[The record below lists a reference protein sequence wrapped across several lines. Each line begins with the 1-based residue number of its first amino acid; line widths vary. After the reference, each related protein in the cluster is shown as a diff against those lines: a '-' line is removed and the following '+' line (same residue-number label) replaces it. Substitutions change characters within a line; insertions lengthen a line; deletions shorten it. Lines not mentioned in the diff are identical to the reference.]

1 MAEETKSGCCCQ
13 GENVEGGSVA
23 EKRLGWHEYFMNVA
37 HLISRRA
44 TCTRG
49 HIGAV
54 IVRENSILS
63 TGYNGAPSGLP
74 HCNDSNCRIYRSIH
88 PDGTV
93 EENCVN
99 TIHAEINAI
108 AQAAKHG
115 VSIKDSDI
123 YITASPCI
131 HCLKV
136 LINVGIKTIYYDKP
150 YKIEHIDELLRLS
163 GIRLVQVNATVGSRR
178 SPEVFKSHYRHSFPC
193 VNYRLP
199 PRSRPRQ
206 SCPPSR

>member
-1 MAEETKSGCCCQ
+1 MNRLRKPDLFLYFMAKVSSHFHNVSKNRTMPEETKSGCCSP
-13 GENVEGGSVA
+13 GEGSGETPA
-23 EKRLGWHEYFMNVA
+23 PEKRLGWHEYFMSVA

-150 YKIEHIDELLRLS
+150 YKIEHIDELLKLS
-163 GIRLVQVNATVGSRR
+163 GIRLVQVNLQAHLK
-178 SPEVFKSHYRHSFPC
+178 E
-193 VNYRLP
+193 
-199 PRSRPRQ
+199 
-206 SCPPSR
+206 

>member
-1 MAEETKSGCCCQ
+1 MPEEQVTGCGCPGMK
-13 GENVEGGSVA
+13 GETGGKETV
-23 EKRLGWHEYFMNVA
+23 RLGWHEYFMSVA

-54 IVRENSILS
+54 LVRDNSILS
-63 TGYNGAPSGLP
+63 TGYNGAPAGLP
-74 HCNDSNCRIYRSIH
+74 HCNEINCRIYRSTH

-115 VSIKDSDI
+115 VSIKDADI

-136 LINVGIKTIYYDKP
+136 LINVGIRTIYYDKP

-163 GIRLVQVNATVGSRR
+163 GVRLVQVSVA
-178 SPEVFKSHYRHSFPC
+178 EKEKE
-193 VNYRLP
+193 
-199 PRSRPRQ
+199 
-206 SCPPSR
+206 

>member
-1 MAEETKSGCCCQ
+1 MDMSEESIAGCCCS
-13 GENVEGGSVA
+13 GDECHSSSEP
-23 EKRLGWHEYFMNVA
+23 EKRLGWHEYFMSVA
-37 HLISRRA
+37 QLISRRA

-54 IVRENSILS
+54 IVRDHSILS

-99 TIHAEINAI
+99 AIHAEINAI

-136 LINVGIKTIYYDKP
+136 LINVGIKTIYYLKP

-163 GIRLVQVNATVGSRR
+163 GIKLVQVTVAETPQG
-178 SPEVFKSHYRHSFPC
+178 
-193 VNYRLP
+193 
-199 PRSRPRQ
+199 
-206 SCPPSR
+206 

>member
-1 MAEETKSGCCCQ
+1 MTNALHEPVLFLYFKSVYIFHNVLKNMAMPEETKTGCSCT
-13 GENVEGGSVA
+13 GDEKHEHSEV
-23 EKRLGWHEYFMNVA
+23 EKRLGWHEYFMSVA

-49 HIGAV
+49 HIGSV
-54 IVRENSILS
+54 IVRDHSILS
-63 TGYNGAPSGLP
+63 TGYNGAPAGLP
-74 HCNDSNCRIYRSIH
+74 HCNDSNCRIYRSTH

-150 YKIEHIDELLRLS
+150 YKIENIDELLRLS
-163 GIRLVQVNATVGSRR
+163 GIKLVQVNMA
-178 SPEVFKSHYRHSFPC
+178 H
-193 VNYRLP
+193 N
-199 PRSRPRQ
+199 Q
-206 SCPPSR
+206 

>member
-1 MAEETKSGCCCQ
+1 MPEETKSGCCC
-13 GENVEGGSVA
+13 GENVEGSSVA
-23 EKRLGWHEYFMNVA
+23 ERRLGWHEYFMTVA
-37 HLISRRA
+37 QLISRRA

-49 HIGAV
+49 HVGAV

-99 TIHAEINAI
+99 AIHAEINAI

-115 VSIKDSDI
+115 VSIRDSDI

-136 LINVGIKTIYYDKP
+136 LINVGIKTIYYEKP

-163 GIRLVQVNATVGSRR
+163 GIKLVQVNMPLEQKG
-178 SPEVFKSHYRHSFPC
+178 
-193 VNYRLP
+193 
-199 PRSRPRQ
+199 
-206 SCPPSR
+206 

>member
-1 MAEETKSGCCCQ
+1 MSEETKERCCCPA
-13 GENVEGGSVA
+13 EDRAGSSDN
-23 EKRLGWHEYFMNVA
+23 EKRLGWHEYFMSVA

-44 TCTRG
+44 TCSRG

-54 IVRENSILS
+54 IVRENNILS

-74 HCNDSNCRIYRSIH
+74 HCNDGNCRIYKSIH

-115 VSIKDSDI
+115 VSIRDSDI

-163 GIRLVQVNATVGSRR
+163 SIRLVQVTMAA
-178 SPEVFKSHYRHSFPC
+178 
-193 VNYRLP
+193 
-199 PRSRPRQ
+199 RPKE
-206 SCPPSR
+206 

>member
-1 MAEETKSGCCCQ
+1 MSENQHAGCCGLPPADHSSDNTHSQ
-13 GENVEGGSVA
+13 K
-23 EKRLGWHEYFMNVA
+23 KRLGWHEYFMSVA
-37 HLISRRA
+37 HLISQRA
-44 TCTRG
+44 TCQRA

-54 IVRENSILS
+54 VVHDNNILA

-74 HCNDSNCRIYRSIH
+74 HCDEEHCLIYTSIH

-93 EENCVN
+93 EENCMN

-115 VSIKDSDI
+115 TSIKGADI

-131 HCLKV
+131 NCLKV

-150 YKIEHIDELLRLS
+150 YKIENISEIVRLS
-163 GIRLVQVNATVGSRR
+163 GIKLVQVHVENISI
-178 SPEVFKSHYRHSFPC
+178 
-193 VNYRLP
+193 
-199 PRSRPRQ
+199 
-206 SCPPSR
+206 

>member
-1 MAEETKSGCCCQ
+1 MHEEGNNSCCCGSS
-13 GENVEGGSVA
+13 GEGSGSGQ
-23 EKRLGWHEYFMNVA
+23 EKRLGWHEYFMSVA

-54 IVRENSILS
+54 IVRDHNILS

-74 HCNDSNCRIYRSIH
+74 HCNETNCRIFRSTH

-115 VSIKDSDI
+115 VSIRDADI
-123 YITASPCI
+123 YITASPCL

-136 LINVGIKTIYYDKP
+136 LINVGIRTIYYEKP
-150 YKIEHIDELLRLS
+150 YKIEHISELLRLS
-163 GIRLVQVNATVGSRR
+163 GVRLVQVCSET
-178 SPEVFKSHYRHSFPC
+178 P
-193 VNYRLP
+193 
-199 PRSRPRQ
+199 
-206 SCPPSR
+206 

>member
-1 MAEETKSGCCCQ
+1 MVMQDENNGGCGCGSRGSDSA
-13 GENVEGGSVA
+13 GEQL
-23 EKRLGWHEYFMNVA
+23 RLGWHEYFMCVA

-54 IVRENSILS
+54 IVRDNNILS

-74 HCNDSNCRIYRSIH
+74 HCNETNCKIYRSTH

-115 VSIKDSDI
+115 VSIKDADI

-150 YKIEHIDELLRLS
+150 YKIEHIAELLRLS
-163 GIRLVQVNATVGSRR
+163 GIKLVQVKAEN
-178 SPEVFKSHYRHSFPC
+178 C
-193 VNYRLP
+193 
-199 PRSRPRQ
+199 
-206 SCPPSR
+206 

>member
-1 MAEETKSGCCCQ
+1 MAMPEETKTGCSCT
-13 GENVEGGSVA
+13 GDEKHEHSEV
-23 EKRLGWHEYFMNVA
+23 EKRLGWHEYFMSVA

-49 HIGAV
+49 HIGSV
-54 IVRENSILS
+54 IVRDHSILS
-63 TGYNGAPSGLP
+63 TGYNGAPAGLP

-99 TIHAEINAI
+99 AIHAEINAI

-150 YKIEHIDELLRLS
+150 YKIEHIADLLRLS
-163 GIRLVQVNATVGSRR
+163 GIKLVQINMQDYQKG
-178 SPEVFKSHYRHSFPC
+178 
-193 VNYRLP
+193 
-199 PRSRPRQ
+199 
-206 SCPPSR
+206 

>member
-1 MAEETKSGCCCQ
+1 MPEDTTKGCCLP
-13 GENVEGGSVA
+13 GSEA
-23 EKRLGWHEYFMNVA
+23 SHGSESAKRLGWHEYFMSVA

-54 IVRENSILS
+54 IVKDHSILS
-63 TGYNGAPSGLP
+63 TGYNGAPAGLP
-74 HCNDSNCRIYRSIH
+74 HCNDSICRIYRTTH

-115 VSIKDSDI
+115 VAIRDSDI

-163 GIRLVQVNATVGSRR
+163 GIRLVQVDMLTIQ
-178 SPEVFKSHYRHSFPC
+178 KD
-193 VNYRLP
+193 
-199 PRSRPRQ
+199 
-206 SCPPSR
+206 

>member
-1 MAEETKSGCCCQ
+1 MAEETMTGCGCSSEHK
-13 GENVEGGSVA
+13 GEGAVP
-23 EKRLGWHEYFMNVA
+23 EKRLGWHEYFMSVA
-37 HLISRRA
+37 QLISRRA

-54 IVRENSILS
+54 IVRDHSILS
-63 TGYNGAPSGLP
+63 TGYNGAPAGLP
-74 HCNDSNCRIYRSIH
+74 HCNEINCKIYRSTH

-115 VSIKDSDI
+115 VSIKDADI

-150 YKIEHIDELLRLS
+150 YKIEHIEELLRLS
-163 GIRLVQVNATVGSRR
+163 GIRLVQVSVEAK
-178 SPEVFKSHYRHSFPC
+178 E
-193 VNYRLP
+193 
-199 PRSRPRQ
+199 
-206 SCPPSR
+206 

>member
-1 MAEETKSGCCCQ
+1 MQEETKSGCCCE
-13 GENVEGGSVA
+13 GESVEGSSLA
-23 EKRLGWHEYFMNVA
+23 ERRLGWHEYFMNVA

-49 HIGAV
+49 HVGAV

-99 TIHAEINAI
+99 AIHAEINAI

-115 VSIKDSDI
+115 VSIRDSDI

-150 YKIEHIDELLRLS
+150 YKIEHIAELLRLS
-163 GIRLVQVNATVGSRR
+163 GIRLVQVNMPLGQ
-178 SPEVFKSHYRHSFPC
+178 KG
-193 VNYRLP
+193 
-199 PRSRPRQ
+199 
-206 SCPPSR
+206 

>member
-1 MAEETKSGCCCQ
+1 MIEGNTGGCSCG
-13 GENVEGGSVA
+13 GEVGDGHCEQ
-23 EKRLGWHEYFMNVA
+23 EKRLGWHEYFMSVA
-37 HLISRRA
+37 RLISQRA

-54 IVRENSILS
+54 IVRDNSILS

-74 HCNDSNCRIYRSIH
+74 HCNETNCRIYRSTH

-115 VSIKDSDI
+115 VSIKDADI

-136 LINVGIKTIYYDKP
+136 LINVGIKTIYYEKP
-150 YKIEHIDELLRLS
+150 YKIEHIAELLRLS
-163 GIRLVQVNATVGSRR
+163 GIRLVQVQVDG
-178 SPEVFKSHYRHSFPC
+178 PETHC
-193 VNYRLP
+193 
-199 PRSRPRQ
+199 
-206 SCPPSR
+206 SC

>member
-1 MAEETKSGCCCQ
+1 MSEGSKSGCCCSSQ
-13 GENVEGGSVA
+13 VGGTLSPQ
-23 EKRLGWHEYFMNVA
+23 EQRLSWHEYFMGVA

-54 IVRENSILS
+54 IVRDNNILS

-74 HCNDSNCRIYRSIH
+74 HCNDHGSGCHIYKSIH

-93 EENCVN
+93 EENCVS

-136 LINVGIKTIYYDKP
+136 LINVGIKTIYYAKP
-150 YKIEHIDELLRLS
+150 YKIEHIAELVRLS
-163 GIRLVQVNATVGSRR
+163 GIRLEQVTMASNQ
-178 SPEVFKSHYRHSFPC
+178 PE
-193 VNYRLP
+193 
-199 PRSRPRQ
+199 
-206 SCPPSR
+206 

>member
-1 MAEETKSGCCCQ
+1 MSEEKSSLSCCSVAGSVSLQ
-13 GENVEGGSVA
+13 GE
-23 EKRLGWHEYFMNVA
+23 RLSWNEYFMSVA

-54 IVRENSILS
+54 IVRENNILS
-63 TGYNGAPSGLP
+63 TGYNGAPSALP
-74 HCNDSNCRIYRSIH
+74 HCSDNGGTCRIYKSIH
-88 PDGTV
+88 PDGTI

-115 VSIKDSDI
+115 VSIRDSGI
-123 YITASPCI
+123 YITSSPCI

-136 LINVGIKTIYYDKP
+136 LINVGIKTIYYANP
-150 YKIEHIDELLRLS
+150 YKIEHIAELVKLS
-163 GIRLVQVNATVGSRR
+163 GIQLVQVTVDSIGR
-178 SPEVFKSHYRHSFPC
+178 S
-193 VNYRLP
+193 
-199 PRSRPRQ
+199 
-206 SCPPSR
+206 

>member
-1 MAEETKSGCCCQ
+1 MAEETKSGCCSP
-13 GENVEGGSVA
+13 GEGAGETSA
-23 EKRLGWHEYFMNVA
+23 PEKRLGWHEYFMSVA

-163 GIRLVQVNATVGSRR
+163 GIRLVQVNLQADLK
-178 SPEVFKSHYRHSFPC
+178 E
-193 VNYRLP
+193 
-199 PRSRPRQ
+199 
-206 SCPPSR
+206 

>member
-1 MAEETKSGCCCQ
+1 MIHVNWLREADLFPYFRKKVFFDNVLKNRTMAEETKSGCCS
-13 GENVEGGSVA
+13 GAEGDEGSMA
-23 EKRLGWHEYFMNVA
+23 GKRLDWHEYFMSVA

-88 PDGTV
+88 PDGAV

-115 VSIKDSDI
+115 VSIKDSEI

-163 GIRLVQVNATVGSRR
+163 GIRLVQVNMPAHQKGG
-178 SPEVFKSHYRHSFPC
+178 
-193 VNYRLP
+193 
-199 PRSRPRQ
+199 
-206 SCPPSR
+206 

>member
-1 MAEETKSGCCCQ
+1 MHEEGNNSCCC
-13 GENVEGGSVA
+13 GAPSDGDGSGQ
-23 EKRLGWHEYFMNVA
+23 EKRLGWHEYFMSVA

-54 IVRENSILS
+54 IVRDHNILS

-74 HCNDSNCRIYRSIH
+74 HCNETNCRIFRSTH

-136 LINVGIKTIYYDKP
+136 LINVGIRTIYYDKP
-150 YKIEHIDELLRLS
+150 YKIEHISELLRLS
-163 GIRLVQVNATVGSRR
+163 GVRLVNVSQET
-178 SPEVFKSHYRHSFPC
+178 P
-193 VNYRLP
+193 
-199 PRSRPRQ
+199 
-206 SCPPSR
+206 

>member
-1 MAEETKSGCCCQ
+1 MPEDIQQDDCCRRH
-13 GENVEGGSVA
+13 GEACADGGES
-23 EKRLGWHEYFMNVA
+23 RLGWHEYFMSVA

-54 IVRENSILS
+54 LVRDNNILS

-74 HCNDSNCRIYRSIH
+74 HCNETTCRIYSSKH

-115 VSIKDSDI
+115 VSIKDADI

-150 YKIEHIDELLRLS
+150 YKIDHISDLIRLS
-163 GIRLVQVNATVGSRR
+163 GVILVQIH
-178 SPEVFKSHYRHSFPC
+178 PENP
-193 VNYRLP
+193 
-199 PRSRPRQ
+199 
-206 SCPPSR
+206 

>member
-1 MAEETKSGCCCQ
+1 MPEDIQQDDCCRRHDEGCADG
-13 GENVEGGSVA
+13 GES
-23 EKRLGWHEYFMNVA
+23 RLGWHEYFMSVA

-54 IVRENSILS
+54 IVRDHNILS

-74 HCNDSNCRIYRSIH
+74 HCNETTCRIYRSTH

-115 VSIKDSDI
+115 VSIKDADI

-150 YKIEHIDELLRLS
+150 YKIDHISDLIRLS
-163 GIRLVQVNATVGSRR
+163 GVKLVQIH
-178 SPEVFKSHYRHSFPC
+178 PE
-193 VNYRLP
+193 
-199 PRSRPRQ
+199 RP
-206 SCPPSR
+206 